1 MFTANFKKTFAIR
14 FFGYL
19 GILAG
24 VITLLLGVEPVI
36 GEELRYR
43 SDRVFGVKHVVPNII
58 SSAGAVDQPSEEADP
73 GSGRFGAILSGTPNT
88 ITPVSTDFGIV
99 IEKINAN
106 AKVIEDVDPA
116 SETAYMAALAE
127 GVAHAKGT
135 NYPGQVGNVYL
146 FSHSVDAPW
155 NVVRYNA
162 IFYLLSKLESGDRVI
177 IYYQGRR
184 YDYFVFDKVIVPPT
198 DTKYLTLQTNESLL
212 TLQTCDPPG
221 TTLNRLIVRA
231 KLIGS

>member
-24 VITLLLGVEPVI
+24 MITLMLGVEPVI

-43 SDRVFGVKHVVPNII
+43 SERAFGVKHVVPNVI
-58 SSAGAVDQPSEEADP
+58 SSAGAVDQPLEEDP
-73 GSGRFGAILSGTPNT
+73 GSGRFGSILSGAPNT

-106 AKVIEDVDPA
+106 AKVIEDVDPS
-116 SETAYMAALAE
+116 SETAYMTALAD
-127 GVAHAKGT
+127 GVAHAQGT
-135 NYPGQVGNVYL
+135 NYPGQAGNVYL

-177 IYYQGRR
+177 VYYKGRR
-184 YDYFVFDKVIVPPT
+184 HDYYVFDKVVVPPS
-198 DTKYLTLQTNESLL
+198 DTQYLTTQTTESLL